1 MNRIE
6 INAGNQ
12 FLPTEFTKNPDV
24 ILSLLSTL
32 ENLDVK

>member
-6 INAGNQ
+6 SNIGNQ
-12 FLPTEFTKNPDV
+12 FSLTEYTKNPDV